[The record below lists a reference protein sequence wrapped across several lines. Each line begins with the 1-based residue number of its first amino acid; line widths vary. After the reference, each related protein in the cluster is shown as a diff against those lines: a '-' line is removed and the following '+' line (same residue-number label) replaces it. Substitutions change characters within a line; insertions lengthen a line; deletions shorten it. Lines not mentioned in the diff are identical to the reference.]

1 MSASKRRSQPWRDEG
16 KREIF
21 WRSPTPLA
29 CKLNRQA
36 SKQAREVERVTET
49 PEMFFRTRT
58 VVYSTCS
65 THRLENEDVVEE
77 VLCRYPGFGGG
88 GGTSLVA
95 KCAFQA
101 CGRQTLPKLGQKLLK
116 VGSWS
121 PTSVE
126 GFFLCRLDRLD
137 HLTHDP
143 GDADPQPEPSRR
155 KRKSPGQQTPRPFQA

>member
-1 MSASKRRSQPWRDEG
+1 MSASKRRSQPWRDEE
-16 KREIF
+16 REIF

-36 SKQAREVERVTET
+36 SKKAREVERVTET

-77 VLCRYPGFGGG
+77 VLCRYPGFEVVEALPWWQHAPFKPAAGKPFP
-88 GGTSLVA
+88 SWA
-95 KCAFQA
+95 KNCLRSDPVTHK
-101 CGRQTLPKLGQKLLK
+101 CR
-116 VGSWS
+116 
-121 PTSVE
+121 